1 ISSKSITYGYLFI
14 EKLNNS
20 PKIPSS
26 INNKTFFIRH
36 ILYPISLWFNRE
48 QTIFETEIHHQD
60 KFVWDLIKGN
70 QKSFNELN
78 TRAKSIGYNLDLP
91 YICIVGKIS
100 NLELCYRKKRHNYS
114 SYEAWKFNC
123 I

>member
-1 ISSKSITYGYLFI
+1 
-14 EKLNNS
+14 
-20 PKIPSS
+20 
-26 INNKTFFIRH
+26 
-36 ILYPISLWFNRE
+36 
-48 QTIFETEIHHQD
+48 
-60 KFVWDLIKGN
+60 GN

-123 I
+123 IKLIKSYIIRTSHSKNISVMTTYQEERLIIFLEISNNDIEKEIHNFLDIVENR